1 MKYQR
6 THNTVEA
13 VLFTGELTDEIVSF
27 LKVNGW
33 NYKYTSGKHIR
44 IFNSC
49 DRGYFLLLLPHNYLV
64 LLEDGNLKAYSEYLF
79 HSLFK
84 EYDSP
89 VLFPDNPNL
98 APLPMS
104 DHDE

>member
-1 MKYQR
+1 MRYQR
-6 THNTVEA
+6 IHNTVEA
-13 VLFTGELTDEIVSF
+13 LLFTGELTDEIASF
-27 LKVNGW
+27 LKINGW
-33 NYKYTSGKHIR
+33 KFKYVRSGRYISILCGKQE
-44 IFNSC
+44 
-49 DRGYFLLLLPHNYLV
+49 LLYLAPNKYLV
-64 LLEDGNLKAYSEYLF
+64 LLEDGSLKAYSEYVF

-89 VLFPDNPNL
+89 VLFPDNPDL